1 MNKST
6 TALRIH
12 HQEYTIH
19 RSRPRS
25 NSFGSHKGGIMK
37 FLFTALTA
45 LIVLPWAPL
54 EGQIIDSYGLKASL
68 VSSRFSI
75 TDRVENIDYIEGA
88 SFHPSIGIF
97 ARSRL
102 TESFN
107 VETEISYLQKG
118 ASKVLQYAVTTPDN
132 PDGNGKTETMTS
144 TIDLNYLQFGVNV
157 QPKIQLGKMITF
169 VSVGPSINY
178 LLSVDNF
185 LAQEDVKSVTFGYN
199 IGLGAA
205 FDEIIHAP
213 IFFEVK
219 YCGDFSPF
227 YSGSG
232 KYWNDV
238 FLINIGV
245 NI

>member
-1 MNKST
+1 
-6 TALRIH
+6 
-12 HQEYTIH
+12 
-19 RSRPRS
+19 
-25 NSFGSHKGGIMK
+25 MK

-185 LAQEDVKSVTFGYN
+185 LAQ
-199 IGLGAA
+199 
-205 FDEIIHAP
+205 
-213 IFFEVK
+213 
-219 YCGDFSPF
+219 
-227 YSGSG
+227 
-232 KYWNDV
+232 
-238 FLINIGV
+238 
-245 NI
+245 